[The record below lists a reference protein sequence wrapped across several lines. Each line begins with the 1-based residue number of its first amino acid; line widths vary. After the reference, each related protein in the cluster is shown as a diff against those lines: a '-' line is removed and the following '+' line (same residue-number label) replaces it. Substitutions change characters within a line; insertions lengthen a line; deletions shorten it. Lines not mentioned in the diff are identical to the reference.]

1 MTTQL
6 SISFSEDRKTA
17 IHMAVKANRER
28 AESNCNKL
36 LAFWQKQN
44 WHIDKYYAAKEL
56 GIDCLAQRVANL
68 KKAGVAI
75 ASKIDY
81 AKGECQSRY
90 WLECTCGSVAGC
102 HLHSAELRVG

>member
-6 SISFSEDRKTA
+6 SITFASDQKTA

-68 KKAGVAI
+68 RKAGVSVI
-75 ASKIDY
+75 SETR
-81 AKGECQSRY
+81 KGEPQSRY
-90 WLECTCGSVAGC
+90 WLECTCESGQC
-102 HLHSAELRVG
+102 YLHSENLQVK